1 MFLKARLLLLCL
13 LIFISCSSQVF
24 ARELRVGLGELD
36 YPPFYFKENG
46 QFKGAAVEIAEQIA
60 AQLGHQLVYVRYP
73 WARVQNALEFG
84 DLDMMILYFRTP
96 ERESKVVYTE
106 TPHLN
111 ESSHLFVRSNSNID
125 LLSSLDDLED
135 RLFGHV
141 RGYAH
146 GEQYDNHQ
154 QLKKHLVPDER
165 HLIRTLIVGGIDVAV
180 GNKPAIMMVAELEG
194 LEDEIVFLNTPID
207 IGPNFFAFSRVLPD
221 AEALARD
228 YSEQLRQFMPSDEYR
243 QILMTYGFDLTE

>member
-1 MFLKARLLLLCL
+1 VSLKARLLLLCL
-13 LIFISCSSQVF
+13 LVFTSCSSHLF

-46 QFKGAAVEIAEQIA
+46 QFKGAAVEIAEHIA
-60 AQLGHQLVYVRYP
+60 TELGHHLVYERYP

-96 ERESKVVYTE
+96 EREKKVVYTE
-106 TPHLN
+106 VPHLN
-111 ESSHLFVRSNSNID
+111 ESSHLFVRRGSGID
-125 LLSSLDDLED
+125 LSSSLADLED

-141 RGYAH
+141 RGYSH
-146 GEQYDNHQ
+146 GDQYDNHQ

-180 GNKPAIMMVAELEG
+180 GNRPAIMMVAELEG
-194 LEDEIVFLNTPID
+194 LEDEIVFLDAPID
-207 IGPNFFAFSRVLPD
+207 IGPNFFAFSRTLPD
-221 AEALARD
+221 AQALAHD
-228 YSEQLRQFMPSDEYR
+228 YSEQLKQFMSSDEYR
-243 QILMTYGFDLTE
+243 QILMMYGFDLTD